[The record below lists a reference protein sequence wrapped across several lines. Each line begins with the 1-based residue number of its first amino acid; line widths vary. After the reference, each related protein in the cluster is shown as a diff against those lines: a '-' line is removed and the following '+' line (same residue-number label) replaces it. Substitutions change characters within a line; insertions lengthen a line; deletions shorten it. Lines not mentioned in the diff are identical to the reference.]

1 MQNLAPK
8 EEVMLMKKVS
18 IIIPCYNQAGYVEEA
33 VLSAI
38 NQTYQNIEIICVND
52 GSTDKTS
59 EVIRMLVNKYKNIVF
74 FDESENKGVVAAR
87 NFAIQACAGEYI
99 LPLDADDTIE
109 PTYVEKAVKVLDENK
124 NIGIVYCRAKIFGA
138 EDKIWDLPA
147 YSKESFL
154 YGNVVFCTALFR
166 KSDFVKAGGYKANM
180 EHGWEDYDLW
190 LSFVELGLDVY
201 QIDEILFNYRKHHN
215 ESRTDSSNKNIH
227 KIFKQII
234 KNHLDLYLD
243 NKYFIRKILTDTEG
257 INIKKKKYKN
267 LFNKLL
273 LIAIGEFVTI
283 FVLTII
289 LLVNL

>member
-59 EVIRMLVNKYKNIVF
+59 EVIKKLVDKYKNIVF
-74 FDESENKGVVAAR
+74 FDEPENKGVVAAR
-87 NFAIQACAGEYI
+87 NFAIQACTGEYI

-109 PTYVEKAVKVLDENK
+109 PTYVERAVKVLDENK
-124 NIGIVYCRAKIFGA
+124 NIGVVYCRAKIFGA

-273 LIAIGEFVTI
+273 LIAIGEFVAI

>member
-1 MQNLAPK
+1 MQNFAPK

-87 NFAIQACAGEYI
+87 NFAIQACTGEYI

-124 NIGIVYCRAKIFGA
+124 NIGVVYCRAKIFGA

-273 LIAIGEFVTI
+273 LIAIGEFVAI

>member
-1 MQNLAPK
+1 MQNFAPK

-87 NFAIQACAGEYI
+87 NFAIQACTGEYI

-124 NIGIVYCRAKIFGA
+124 NIGVVYCRAKIFGA

-147 YSKESFL
+147 YNKESFL
-154 YGNVVFCTALFR
+154 YRNVVFCTALFR

-180 EHGWEDYDLW
+180 EHGCEDYDLW

-215 ESRTDSSNKNIH
+215 ESRTDSSIKNIH

-273 LIAIGEFVTI
+273 LIAIGEFVAI

>member
-1 MQNLAPK
+1 MQNFAPK

-59 EVIRMLVNKYKNIVF
+59 EVIKKLVDKYKNIVF
-74 FDESENKGVVAAR
+74 FDEPENKGVVAAR
-87 NFAIQACAGEYI
+87 NFAIQACTGEYI

-124 NIGIVYCRAKIFGA
+124 NIGVVYCRAKIFGA

-273 LIAIGEFVTI
+273 LIAIGEFVAI

>member
-87 NFAIQACAGEYI
+87 NFAIQACTGEYI

-124 NIGIVYCRAKIFGA
+124 NIGVVYCRAKIFGA

-154 YGNVVFCTALFR
+154 YRNVVFCTALFR

-180 EHGWEDYDLW
+180 EHGCEDYDLW

-215 ESRTDSSNKNIH
+215 ESRTDSSIKNIH

-273 LIAIGEFVTI
+273 LIAIGEFVAI

>member
-18 IIIPCYNQAGYVEEA
+18 IIIPCYNQAGYVEET

-59 EVIRMLVNKYKNIVF
+59 EVIKKLVDKYKNIVF
-74 FDESENKGVVAAR
+74 FDEPENKGVVAAR
-87 NFAIQACAGEYI
+87 NFAIQACTGEYI

-124 NIGIVYCRAKIFGA
+124 NIGVVYCRAKIFGA

-273 LIAIGEFVTI
+273 LIAIGEFVAI

>member
-87 NFAIQACAGEYI
+87 NFAIQACTGEYI

-124 NIGIVYCRAKIFGA
+124 NIGVVYCRAKIFGA

-273 LIAIGEFVTI
+273 LIAIGEFVAI

>member
-59 EVIRMLVNKYKNIVF
+59 EVIKKLVDKYKNIVF
-74 FDESENKGVVAAR
+74 FDEPENKGVVAAR
-87 NFAIQACAGEYI
+87 NFAIQACTGEYI

-124 NIGIVYCRAKIFGA
+124 NIGVVYCRAKIFGA

-273 LIAIGEFVTI
+273 LIAIGEFVAI

>member
-1 MQNLAPK
+1 MQNFAPK

-87 NFAIQACAGEYI
+87 NFAIQACTGEYI

-124 NIGIVYCRAKIFGA
+124 NIGVVYCRAKIFGA

-154 YGNVVFCTALFR
+154 YRNVVFCTALFR

-180 EHGWEDYDLW
+180 EHGCEDYDLW

-215 ESRTDSSNKNIH
+215 ESRTDSSIKNIH

-273 LIAIGEFVTI
+273 LIAIGEFVAI